1 MIREELRQLDTS
13 PRALRRFGWM
23 VGGVFIL
30 IGAWLAY
37 RGHRWAPAP
46 LGGGL
51 VLAVAGWFM
60 PRRLVTVY
68 RAWMALAL
76 VLGLVVT
83 TVLLTLVFCL
93 VVTPAGWLAR
103 LKGKDFLHRRLDRSA
118 ATYWE
123 VRPRAPARS
132 PQDYEKQY

>member
-37 RGHRWAPAP
+37 RGHRWAPVP
-46 LGGGL
+46 LVVGL
-51 VLAVAGWFM
+51 TLAAAGWLM
-60 PRRLVTVY
+60 PGRLVAVY

-93 VVTPAGWLAR
+93 VVTPSGWLAR

-118 ATYWE
+118 ASYWV
-123 VRPRAPARS
+123 VRPLASVRS